1 MRALPNE
8 HEFVDFLRK
17 LGNGDIPYYPQLGED
32 IIEFPVNLIRNPS
45 SIIEDIYGNV
55 QETLQTSVILGSAP
69 KNDDCDFFNTEI
81 MNRMPGEEIKSFRM
95 IFENKITFRL
105 RF

>member
-55 QETLQTSVILGSAP
+55 QETLQTSVILDSVILAQ
-69 KNDDCDFFNTEI
+69 K
-81 MNRMPGEEIKSFRM
+81 M
-95 IFENKITFRL
+95 IIAISLIRKL
-105 RF
+105 